1 MELIMKKQLS
11 EGETLRNFILNEMD
25 YYVPDSGT
33 DEFGYETEAMPD
45 EHLGNDEM
53 ASDSD
58 EMFDDSSY

>member
-45 EHLGNDEM
+45 EHLGDAM